1 MFFHHHERM
10 LREAMDTEK
19 RCVATLVGAEV
30 DGPVAEYLG
39 SILNLQD
46 VWSEA
51 ELNEVLAPYLDT
63 EEDTGSD
70 IESIC
75 QALAKIL
82 CPSDAPVDVIEN
94 QGSSARDGN
103 STFKK
108 GDQCRV
114 FSASD
119 QCWHKASIIPIRVT
133 PPNVRLVQLR

>member
-1 MFFHHHERM
+1 
-10 LREAMDTEK
+10 MDKEK
-19 RCVATLVGAEV
+19 RCVAILVGAEV

-39 SILNLQD
+39 SIFNSQD

-51 ELNEVLAPYLDT
+51 DLNEVLAPYLDT
-63 EEDTGSD
+63 EEGTGSD

-82 CPSDAPVDVIEN
+82 CPSDAPVDATEN

-103 STFKK
+103 SPFKK

-119 QCWHKASIIPIRVT
+119 QCWHKATIIKIRVT
-133 PPNVRLVQLR
+133 PPNVRMFQVW